1 MRDTL
6 TNLEWPSG
14 RKGGKVL
21 ELMAGYGRNYPV
33 LKKNFRHV
41 EMLDGSA
48 EMWEHNNH
56 PVTKHFLKIE
66 DFKWPV
72 DEYDCVLGV
81 WCLCYLSGER
91 LLDALA
97 GMEKSVKELG
107 YIVLME
113 PVLAEDSVHETVQWD
128 ENCPD
133 EQARKQSWYERQFK
147 RLGIKV
153 HSIKRYPQDG
163 AMLFDICSFVLQ
175 YGTIM

>member
-1 MRDTL
+1 M
-6 TNLEWPSG
+6 
-14 RKGGKVL
+14 L

-128 ENCPD
+128 ENCRD
-133 EQARKQSWYERQFK
+133 EQARKQSWYERRFK

-175 YGTIM
+175 DGTIM

>member
-97 GMEKSVKELG
+97 GME
-107 YIVLME
+107 
-113 PVLAEDSVHETVQWD
+113 
-128 ENCPD
+128 
-133 EQARKQSWYERQFK
+133 
-147 RLGIKV
+147 
-153 HSIKRYPQDG
+153 
-163 AMLFDICSFVLQ
+163 
-175 YGTIM
+175 